1 MRGITQNRC
10 LGLVLVVA
18 LLGLNPA
25 ARGDNHRSR
34 KYTPP
39 PPTSDIHITVLR
51 GTNGKPVPD
60 AAVILHPIRDGKDEG
75 ALELK
80 SDLNGKA
87 AINVIPVGD
96 TVRLQIIASG
106 WQTYGEDYQ
115 IDADKKDIVVKLKRP
130 VPQHSLYTAN
140 GVTDQNNRTPQGK
153 TTNAKPSGQ
162 TPIPQ

>member
-1 MRGITQNRC
+1 M
-10 LGLVLVVA
+10 GLAMAVA
-18 LLGLNPA
+18 LLGLTPA
-25 ARGDNHRSR
+25 AHGSEHRSR

-39 PPTSDIHITVLR
+39 PPTSDIQITILR

-60 AAVILHPIRDGKDEG
+60 AAVILHPLKNGQDEG

-87 AINVIPVGD
+87 KINVIPIGD
-96 TVRLQIIASG
+96 TVRLQVIASG

-140 GVTDQNNRTPQGK
+140 GVTDQNNRTPQGE